1 MEKLLN
7 SSDEN
12 TLRVLNSI
20 YYRTMMDILERC
32 IEVCDI
38 DEVSANALRYVML
51 KPNNFKVNIYEGPV
65 VYDEIEKEILEK
77 TIRG

>member
-1 MEKLLN
+1 
-7 SSDEN
+7 
-12 TLRVLNSI
+12 
-20 YYRTMMDILERC
+20 MDILERC

-38 DEVSANALRYVML
+38 DEITANALRYVML

-65 VYDEIEKEILEK
+65 VYDEIEKEILDK